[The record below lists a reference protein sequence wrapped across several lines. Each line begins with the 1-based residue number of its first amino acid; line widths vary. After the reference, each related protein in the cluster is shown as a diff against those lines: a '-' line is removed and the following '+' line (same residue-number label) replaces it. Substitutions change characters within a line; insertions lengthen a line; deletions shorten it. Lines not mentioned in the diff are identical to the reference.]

1 MEFSF
6 ISAIQSVIVCYGIGF
21 LLVLGDI
28 GNSFVILIFY
38 RHRKSACSVYLS
50 SAAII
55 NMIYLSFNIPIMI
68 QTYLFGEPTASS
80 LVFYNLYLFI
90 SFAIVP
96 SILMTIFG
104 YLAYRQ
110 VKQLGTRIRPSRNN
124 QNRFIV
130 RRSDRELLLIIFTQ
144 VFIYVISTMLY
155 FAITLEILIT
165 YSSNINKSIE
175 RIQIE
180 SFIMSF
186 TLFLIHMNHAAN
198 FYIYVLVS
206 NGFRHDFKK
215 LIKRMSL
222 TIVGILNKI
231 LFT

>member
-80 LVFYNLYLFI
+80 LVFF
-90 SFAIVP
+90 P

>member
-80 LVFYNLYLFI
+80 LVFF
-90 SFAIVP
+90 P

-130 RRSDRELLLIIFTQ
+130 RRSDRELLLMIFTQ

-165 YSSNINKSIE
+165 SSSNINKSIE

-222 TIVGILNKI
+222 TIVEVLNKI
-231 LFT
+231 IFT

>member
-80 LVFYNLYLFI
+80 LVFF
-90 SFAIVP
+90 P

-130 RRSDRELLLIIFTQ
+130 RRSDRELLLMIFTQ

-165 YSSNINKSIE
+165 SSSNINKSIE

-222 TIVGILNKI
+222 TIVEILNKI

>member
-80 LVFYNLYLFI
+80 LVFF
-90 SFAIVP
+90 P

-130 RRSDRELLLIIFTQ
+130 RRSDRELLLMIFTQ

-222 TIVGILNKI
+222 TIVEILNKI

>member
-68 QTYLFGEPTASS
+68 QTYPFGEPTASS
-80 LVFYNLYLFI
+80 LVFF
-90 SFAIVP
+90 P

-130 RRSDRELLLIIFTQ
+130 RRSDRELLLMIFTQ

-222 TIVGILNKI
+222 TIVEILNKI